1 MKKTELLAPAGDFEK
16 MKYALHYGADAVYCA
31 GKRFGMRSNAGNFTD
46 EELAAAAEYVH
57 SLGKRIYVTVNI
69 TAGNDD
75 IAELPEYVRYLDS
88 IGIDHL
94 IAADPGVI
102 LTIRETAPDMKI
114 SVSTQANT
122 QNWKSCEFWHRN
134 GAGRIVLARE
144 LGLSDIT
151 EIVQKSPEDLEI
163 EVFVHGAMC
172 ISNSGRCLLSN
183 YMTGRDANKGDCAQ
197 PCRWNYSLRPGDP
210 GDEVAGGADLIERE
224 RPDQKWH
231 IEEDE
236 RGSFI
241 FNSKDL
247 CLIDKIPELMEAGVT
262 SFKIEGRMKSIY
274 YVATVVS
281 AYRQMIDA
289 AAAGETE
296 PETAAMLRAE
306 LEKVSHRD
314 YTTAF
319 YDRKTDERDQNYG
332 SSSYVRSCDY
342 AGLVL
347 EYDEKTGTALVEQ
360 RNKLMAGDDIE
371 LLRAG
376 KSGFLELK
384 DIELFDEKMRPIES
398 TPHAKMRFRIRLP
411 EAAPMDI
418 LRRPVI

>member
-163 EVFVHGAMC
+163 EVFVHGVSRIA
-172 ISNSGRCLLSN
+172 
-183 YMTGRDANKGDCAQ
+183 
-197 PCRWNYSLRPGDP
+197 P
-210 GDEVAGGADLIERE
+210 VA
-224 RPDQKWH
+224 
-231 IEEDE
+231 
-236 RGSFI
+236 
-241 FNSKDL
+241 
-247 CLIDKIPELMEAGVT
+247 KI
-262 SFKIEGRMKSIY
+262 
-274 YVATVVS
+274 
-281 AYRQMIDA
+281 
-289 AAAGETE
+289 
-296 PETAAMLRAE
+296 
-306 LEKVSHRD
+306 
-314 YTTAF
+314 
-319 YDRKTDERDQNYG
+319 
-332 SSSYVRSCDY
+332 
-342 AGLVL
+342 
-347 EYDEKTGTALVEQ
+347 TAL
-360 RNKLMAGDDIE
+360 
-371 LLRAG
+371 
-376 KSGFLELK
+376 
-384 DIELFDEKMRPIES
+384 
-398 TPHAKMRFRIRLP
+398 
-411 EAAPMDI
+411 
-418 LRRPVI
+418 